1 MKPEDLTAWALD
13 ELRPEDRAD
22 VEASLGADEKTRQ
35 GVRSTQAFCAFIR
48 HELMDESLAL
58 RPEQRSAILA
68 CRSSVE
74 LGRGPAFRPQP
85 LRWFQRPALPMA
97 AAAAVI
103 ILGSLAA
110 LHLSQSVHDS
120 DSRFLKVQAE
130 QVRISSAKR
139 DSSELSKPADG
150 PLIPGKVPAPVSA
163 LASTARPG
171 VPPPPPVL
179 NSSSPLAEAM
189 RLGAGPVA
197 PGALGGGI
205 PPESTANSSLKPRE
219 KEVAQ
224 DNRGS
229 QETDDAAGN
238 DPSVNS
244 AMVSA
249 AREPRSTF
257 SIQVN
262 TASYENV
269 RRLLNEGVRPA
280 REAVR
285 IEELINRFPT
295 SDPEP
300 APDATHPLLVNAE
313 MAECPWQPG
322 HRLVRIHLKARAVP
336 AGASPGA
343 VVTVARDV
351 KVQVEINPAAVREY
365 RWIGGESRLPARA
378 SFKDAGD
385 VQAGHS
391 VVALYELVPA
401 GLPPGTESGT
411 LEDRPRHRPGEI
423 LLAAPPPRGA
433 SAEEGME
440 ALIVRVRYKEPDGNV
455 SRLIEL
461 PLKNEARAVDKAGRE
476 FKFTAAVAGFGLL
489 LREPSYAGPLN
500 WEVVRRLAREGKGE
514 DAPGL
519 RADFLQ
525 LIEKAAA
532 R

>member
-35 GVRSTQAFCAFIR
+35 GARSTQAFCAFIR

-58 RPEQRSAILA
+58 RPEQRSAILD

-74 LGRGPAFRPQP
+74 PGRVPAFRPQP
-85 LRWFQRPALPMA
+85 LRWFQRPAFPMA

-103 ILGSLAA
+103 VLGSLAA

-120 DSRFLKVQAE
+120 DSQFLKVQAE

-139 DSSELSKPADG
+139 DSSELSKPANE
-150 PLIPGKVPAPVSA
+150 PLIPGKVPAAVAA

-171 VPPPPPVL
+171 APPPPPVL

-189 RLGAGPVA
+189 RLEAWPVA

-205 PPESTANSSLKPRE
+205 PSESTANSSLKLRE
-219 KEVAQ
+219 KEVVQ
-224 DNRGS
+224 GNRRS
-229 QETDDAAGN
+229 QETSGAAGN
-238 DPSVNS
+238 DPSVNC
-244 AMVSA
+244 ALVSA
-249 AREPRSTF
+249 AREPLSTF

-280 REAVR
+280 RELVR

-295 SDPEP
+295 FDPGP
-300 APDATHPLLVNAE
+300 APDAPHPILVKAE

-336 AGASPGA
+336 AGVSPGI

-365 RWIGGESRLPARA
+365 RWIGGENRLPARA
-378 SFKDAGD
+378 GFKDAGE
-385 VQAGHS
+385 VFAGHS

-401 GLPPGTESGT
+401 GLPSREESRTLVDSPG
-411 LEDRPRHRPGEI
+411 HRPGEI
-423 LLAAPPPRGA
+423 LLAAPPPRA
-433 SAEEGME
+433 SALE
-440 ALIVRVRYKEPDGNV
+440 ALDALTVRVRYKEPDGNV

-461 PLKNEARAVDKAGRE
+461 PLKNEARAVDKAGGE

-500 WEVVRRLAREGKGE
+500 WDVVRRLAREGKGE

-519 RADFLQ
+519 RAEFLQ

>member
-13 ELRPEDRAD
+13 ELRSEDRAD

-68 CRSSVE
+68 CRSSAE
-74 LGRGPAFRPQP
+74 LGRGPVFRPQP

-103 ILGSLAA
+103 VLGSLAA

-139 DSSELSKPADG
+139 DSSQLSKPADG

-171 VPPPPPVL
+171 APPPPPVL

-189 RLGAGPVA
+189 RLGAGPLA
-197 PGALGGGI
+197 AGGAI
-205 PPESTANSSLKPRE
+205 SSESTASSSLKPRE
-219 KEVAQ
+219 KEVVRE
-224 DNRGS
+224 DRRS
-229 QETDDAAGN
+229 RETGDAAGN

-244 AMVSA
+244 ALLSA
-249 AREPRSTF
+249 AREPLSTF
-257 SIQVN
+257 PIQVN

-269 RRLLNEGVRPA
+269 RRFLNEGVRPA

-285 IEELINRFPT
+285 IEELINAFPT
-295 SDPEP
+295 SDPGP
-300 APDATHPLLVNAE
+300 ASDAPHPILVKAE

-336 AGASPGA
+336 AGASPDA

-365 RWIGGESRLPARA
+365 RRIGSENQLPARA
-378 SFKDAGD
+378 GFKDAGE
-385 VQAGHS
+385 VVEGHS
-391 VVALYELVPA
+391 VVVLYELVPA
-401 GLPPGTESGT
+401 GLPPRDESRP
-411 LEDRPRHRPGEI
+411 LVDMPRHRPGEI
-423 LLAAPPPRGA
+423 LLAAPPPPGA
-433 SAEEGME
+433 SAAEGME
-440 ALIVRVRYKEPDGNV
+440 ALIVRVRYKEPDRNV

-461 PLKNEARAVDKAGRE
+461 PLKNEARTVDKAGGE

-500 WEVVRRLAREGKGE
+500 WDVVRRLAREGKGE
-514 DAPGL
+514 DALGL
-519 RADFLQ
+519 RAEFLQ